1 MGDFVLVGM
10 VCGWGSLGL
19 RTPCP
24 LIETGGTLGGLRPRG
39 CGLRLGEFGASHL
52 APLIGTG
59 NALGGAYTLREVCSA
74 IELNWG
80 YAA

>member
-1 MGDFVLVGM
+1 LGDFVLVGM

-39 CGLRLGEFGASHL
+39 YGLRLGEFGAAH
-52 APLIGTG
+52 PLPPD
-59 NALGGAYTLREVCSA
+59 
-74 IELNWG
+74 
-80 YAA
+80 